1 MIPGVNSHLCTKI
14 LQSPAL
20 ALVEPSDKTLQ
31 LYAEGPLQ
39 HRGKGSIRT
48 AGVLHMHIYSLTN
61 SENRK
66 QKS

>member
-20 ALVEPSDKTLQ
+20 VEPTDKTLQ
-31 LYAEGPLQ
+31 LYAVGPLQ
-39 HRGKGSIRT
+39 YTEKASIRT

-66 QKS
+66 QKY